1 MILWCIQ
8 VMEVI
13 DKHSMYHSSG
23 SNNMV
28 QLIYGWNITFIIVQY
43 INIIIHFTTMNYDQ
57 ENRMLMNQH
66 FKCIIP
72 CLEKTY
78 YLNILYFKVSK
89 TERLFYTKTTLSRVV
104 IFPYSN
110 FFSSSWEQFF
120 FLAKFG

>member
-72 CLEKTY
+72 CLEKT
-78 YLNILYFKVSK
+78 
-89 TERLFYTKTTLSRVV
+89 
-104 IFPYSN
+104 
-110 FFSSSWEQFF
+110 
-120 FLAKFG
+120 